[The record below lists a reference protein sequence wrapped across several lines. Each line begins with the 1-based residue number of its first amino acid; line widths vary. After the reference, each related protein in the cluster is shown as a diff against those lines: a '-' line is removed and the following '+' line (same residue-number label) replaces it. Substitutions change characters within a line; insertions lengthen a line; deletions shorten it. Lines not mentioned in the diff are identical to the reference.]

1 MGRAQELFELETVAS
16 GPVVSGQEYNLRGNR
31 ELQAVTILSG
41 GTATIS
47 VNNGTG
53 YSAPE
58 DIPEGASVYD
68 LINCSFKIALTGG
81 ATVGVS

>member
-1 MGRAQELFELETVAS
+1 MGRAQELFDLETVAS
-16 GPVVSGQEYNLRGNR
+16 GAIVSDKEYNLRGTR
-31 ELQAVTILSG
+31 ELQAVTTLNG

-58 DIPEGASVYD
+58 DMPEGASVYD